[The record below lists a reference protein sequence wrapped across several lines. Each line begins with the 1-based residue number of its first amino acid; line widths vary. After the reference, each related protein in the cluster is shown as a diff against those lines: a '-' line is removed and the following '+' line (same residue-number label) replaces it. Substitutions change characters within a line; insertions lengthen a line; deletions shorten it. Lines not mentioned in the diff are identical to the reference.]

1 MLEGVLRPG
10 TPVRRSS
17 SFAFR
22 LDHRAVWSSL
32 LTVVATTVVAAT
44 ASAQSQR
51 FVAPP
56 QVPAPSA
63 APAGAAEAPPAPPT
77 VVVVPVPAAPAG
89 EVPRPDA
96 PLSSDTSGPSV
107 PGAVTPSVGRG
118 NEPSRVVTEAPS
130 AHEGRFEFG
139 SYGRVY
145 AASDLRGGTGRGS
158 NVVAFGPRI
167 VDEGNYAELE
177 LRREDKWN
185 ERVKGRVVAT
195 LALFPQFFHF
205 TGKAQQNIGV
215 RNLYAQG
222 TYDNVTMW
230 AGSRMYRGDD
240 VYLLNW
246 WPLDNQNTV
255 GGGIG
260 APLYKSTQVQGAT
273 AYETILQLHAGQQ
286 RLDNPYQFQQV
297 PVVAPF
303 GFGTVDVTKLDRP
316 RTIETLKLTQF
327 IRPGGGP
334 GGFKAILYGELHQL
348 SAGTFN
354 DPLTKVD
361 RGLPEDSGWML
372 GSQLT
377 YFTGKR
383 DTYASLVMRHARGIA
398 AYDPLAVPITFAL
411 DRTTGGASETQIA
424 LSGNYEQEEFSI
436 LWAAYVR
443 FFRDGSPAQTSTA
456 KYDEGAAV
464 IRPSVFLGDHF
475 GISLEG
481 SYQQRRLAT
490 LQPGTNDQL
499 NASVTKFGVIPYF
512 SPAGRGSYK
521 RPQIRLLYVASFRDS
536 ATRALYPVEDVFN
549 QRSTEHFLGLG
560 AEWWFNSSSY
570 P

>member
-1 MLEGVLRPG
+1 MLRPG

-17 SFAFR
+17 SFVFR
-22 LDHRAVWSSL
+22 LDQRLASL
-32 LTVVATTVVAAT
+32 ILSAVATVLAPSS
-44 ASAQSQR
+44 ASAQPGRASGPVQLPS
-51 FVAPP
+51 PP
-56 QVPAPSA
+56 PPPPPAATEA
-63 APAGAAEAPPAPPT
+63 APAPAPPALPPT
-77 VVVVPVPAAPAG
+77 TPATTA
-89 EVPRPDA
+89 PDA
-96 PLSSDTSGPSV
+96 PVTSDTSAPSV
-107 PGAVTPSVGRG
+107 PGAPPSAVRA
-118 NEPSRVVTEAPS
+118 NEPPRVVTEAPS

-145 AASDLRGGTGRGS
+145 AASDLRGGTGRGT

-177 LRREDKWN
+177 LRREDKWS

-195 LALFPQFFHF
+195 LALFPPFFHF
-205 TGKAQQNIGV
+205 TGKPEQAIGV

-240 VYLLNW
+240 IYLLNW

-255 GGGIG
+255 GGGVG
-260 APLYKSTQVQGAT
+260 APIYKSVAAPGSAPQ
-273 AYETILQLHAGQQ
+273 YETIVQLHAGQQ

-327 IRPGGGP
+327 IRPNGGP

-348 SAGTFN
+348 SAGTYN

-383 DTYASLVMRHARGIA
+383 DTFASLVMRHARGIA

-411 DRTTGGASETQIA
+411 DRTTSGASETQIA
-424 LSGNYEQEEFSI
+424 VSGNYEQEEFSI

-443 FFRDGSPAQTSTA
+443 FFRDGSPTATTTS

-464 IRPSVFLGDHF
+464 IRPSVFLGDYF

-499 NASVTKFGVIPYF
+499 NASVTKVGVIPYF

-549 QRSTEHFLGLG
+549 QRSTEHFFGIG

>member
-1 MLEGVLRPG
+1 
-10 TPVRRSS
+10 VRRK
-17 SFAFR
+17 
-22 LDHRAVWSSL
+22 SSL
-32 LTVVATTVVAAT
+32 LDRASRSFPLVIAATALAASMSPRT
-44 ASAQSQR
+44 ASAQSTA
-51 FVAPP
+51 VAPP
-56 QVPAPSA
+56 SPQQPPASAQSA
-63 APAGAAEAPPAPPT
+63 ATAPPASAPT
-77 VVVVPVPAAPAG
+77 VVVVPTIPVPPSD
-89 EVPRPDA
+89 VSRSDA
-96 PLSSDTSGPSV
+96 PVTSDTSGPSV
-107 PGAVTPSVGRG
+107 PGATTPGLGRG
-118 NEPSRVVTEAPS
+118 NEPVRVVTETPS

-145 AASDLRGGTGRGS
+145 AASDLRGGTGRGT

-177 LRREDKWN
+177 LRREDKWS

-195 LALFPQFFHF
+195 LALFPPFFHF
-205 TGKAQQNIGV
+205 SGKPQQAIGV

-222 TYDNVTMW
+222 TYDKITMW

-240 VYLLNW
+240 IYLLNW

-260 APLYKSTQVQGAT
+260 APIYKSQGPGT

-316 RTIETLKLTQF
+316 RTIETAKLTQF
-327 IRPGGGP
+327 VRPGGGA
-334 GGFKAILYGELHQL
+334 GGFKVIAYGELHQI
-348 SAGTFN
+348 SAGTFR
-354 DPLTKVD
+354 DPLTNVD
-361 RGLPEDSGWML
+361 RGLPSDTGWML

-383 DTYASLVMRHARGIA
+383 DTYASLVLRHARGIA
-398 AYDPLAVPITFAL
+398 AYDPLSVPVTFAL
-411 DRTTGGASETQIA
+411 DRTTAGASETQVAI
-424 LSGNYEQEEFSI
+424 SGNYEQEEFSI

-443 FFRDGSPAQTSTA
+443 FFRDGGTASTSFQ

-464 IRPSVFLGDHF
+464 IRPNVFLGEYF
-475 GISLEG
+475 GLSVEG
-481 SYQQRRLAT
+481 SYQQRRLAM
-490 LQPGTNDQL
+490 LLPGTNDQL
-499 NASVTKFGVIPYF
+499 NASVAKVGVMPYF
-512 SPAGRGSYK
+512 SPSGRGSYK
-521 RPQIRLLYVASFRDS
+521 RPQIRLLYNASFRDPG
-536 ATRALYPVEDVFN
+536 ARALYPVEDVFA
-549 QRSTEHFLGLG
+549 QRKVEHFLGIG